1 MGAMMRTI
9 VALCL
14 VLGHSLGSSAL
25 AQTWELGGLY
35 TYHYR
40 DGRYADWGDYARH
53 GALIAIE
60 EIERSGLLGDDRLS
74 LRAERMIDY
83 HCWPDDAAAMA
94 ETLIEQGVLALTG
107 VDCSGPAVEIARVA
121 ARHGVP
127 AISNGANASALSS
140 TEDFPW
146 FVRVVAPSEAYE
158 GVLVDVA
165 ARYGVREIAHLHT
178 TDAWGLGARRVIAEA
193 AARHGI
199 TIAHRF
205 GFERDTEAAVIERY
219 LREIRD
225 AGIRHIVMT
234 GPTPD
239 TVTVFR
245 GLHALDMNRP
255 GTSLYAAEMISADEG
270 PDAVAG
276 GLGYFAP
283 IVALPDSPVLD
294 RFRRALEDRLGHS
307 VDPSSK
313 AFFYGALSH
322 DHILAVGHA
331 IHSIREA
338 GGHVDRAS
346 LMAALRQMDFEG
358 ATGRVRLA
366 PGTNDRATLPVRIVN
381 AQGYG
386 ADGRVRFVGVGT
398 VDPETGAVHLDED
411 RILWPGGTREPPLAP
426 PPEEDGTP
434 HQR

>member
-1 MGAMMRTI
+1 MDAMMRMT
-9 VALCL
+9 VVL
-14 VLGHSLGSSAL
+14 VVTLSLGGNAL
-25 AQTWELGGLY
+25 AETWELGGLY

-53 GALIAIE
+53 GALIAVQ
-60 EIERSGLLGDDRLS
+60 EIERTGLLGDDRLS
-74 LRAERMIDY
+74 LRPERMIDY

-94 ETLIEQGVLALTG
+94 ETLIDQGVLALTG

-146 FVRVVAPSEAYE
+146 FVRVVTPSEAYE

-165 ARYGVREIAHLHT
+165 AHYGVREIAHLHT

-193 AARHGI
+193 ADRHGI
-199 TIAHRF
+199 TIARRF
-205 GFERDTEAAVIERY
+205 GFARDTEATVVEAH

-225 AGIRHIVMT
+225 AGIRHVVMT

-245 GLHALDMNRP
+245 GLHALGMNRA
-255 GTSLYAAEMISADEG
+255 GTSLYAAEMISADEA

-276 GLGYFAP
+276 GLGYLAP
-283 IVALPDSPVLD
+283 IVALPDSP
-294 RFRRALEDRLGHS
+294 ALEGFRAALEARLGHT
-307 VDPSSK
+307 VDPASK
-313 AFFYGALSH
+313 AFFYGALSY

-331 IHSIREA
+331 IRSIRAA
-338 GGHVDRAS
+338 GARVDRAS
-346 LMAALRQMDFEG
+346 LMAALRQMNFDG

-386 ADGRVRFVGVGT
+386 ADGRVRFVDVGS
-398 VDPETGAVHLDED
+398 VDPETGAVLLDDD
-411 RILWPGGTREPPLAP
+411 RMLWPGDTRVPPGAP
-426 PPEEDGTP
+426 QPAGRRAPL
-434 HQR
+434 RR